1 MSSIK
6 QTARKVV
13 GLGFESIGWSIAR
26 RVAANGPGIPFLEI
40 LTEQRYALDGGGT
53 LLQIGANDG
62 VMADPVH
69 ELITKLQMPAILV
82 EPLPDKFRDLC
93 ANYSGVPG
101 IHFHNVAVS
110 TKSGEAELFRFSQAA
125 PDLPSWTQ
133 GLASFDRNVLLKHK
147 STMGAH
153 QAKIEDLIESV
164 RVPVLTIADILAK
177 HRELPEVLA
186 LQIDTEGHDF
196 NVVKSAIDANCLPPI
211 INYEHKHLSYQDQ
224 FDCRALLAT
233 KNYGFFSSAADTLAY
248 RLN

>member
-6 QTARKVV
+6 RTARKVV

-26 RVAANGPGIPFLEI
+26 RVAANGPGIPFLAI
-40 LTEQRYALDGGGT
+40 LTEQRFALDGGGT

-62 VMADPVH
+62 VMADPVYKV
-69 ELITKLQMPAILV
+69 ITKLQMPAILV

-93 ANYSGVPG
+93 ANYSGVPA
-101 IHFHNVAVS
+101 IHFYNVAVS
-110 TKSGEAELFRFSQAA
+110 TKSGEAELLRFSQAA
-125 PDLPSWTQ
+125 KDLPTWAQ
-133 GLASFDRNVLLKHK
+133 GLASFDKNVLLKHK
-147 STMGAH
+147 SMMGANR
-153 QAKIEDLIESV
+153 AKIENLIESV
-164 RVPVLTIADILAK
+164 RVPVLTVADILAK
-177 HRELPEVLA
+177 HRNLPEILT

-196 NVVKSAIDANCLPPI
+196 NVVKSAVDANCLPPI

-248 RLN
+248 RLG